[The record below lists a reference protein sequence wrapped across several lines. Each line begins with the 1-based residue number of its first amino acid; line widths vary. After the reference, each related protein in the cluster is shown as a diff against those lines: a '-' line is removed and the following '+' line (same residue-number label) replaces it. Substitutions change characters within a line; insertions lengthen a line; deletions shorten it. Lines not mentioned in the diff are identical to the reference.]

1 MPLILTS
8 PPATEPVSLA
18 EAKAHLRVPHADDD
32 AYISTLIIAARRAVE
47 ARTGLALINQG
58 WSLWLDRWPDAPVA
72 SLGLAPVSALGDIIT
87 YGEDA
92 TPAIY
97 DPSHYYLDGV
107 SKPGRAVIRPDRLP
121 PLAGRKVNGIEVRFT
136 AGFGS
141 AASAVPQE
149 LKQALLLAVAHWF
162 ERRGEADGG
171 SLPLSAVEILARHRI
186 VRLA

>member
-1 MPLILTS
+1 MSLILTS

-18 EAKAHLRVPHADDD
+18 EAKTHLRVPHADDD

-47 ARTGLALINQG
+47 SRTGLALITQG

-72 SLGLAPVSALGDIIT
+72 SLGLAPVSAISDIVAF
-87 YGEDA
+87 GEDG
-92 TPAIY
+92 TPATY

-121 PLAGRKVNGIEVRFT
+121 PLPGRKVNGIEVRFT
-136 AGFGS
+136 AGFGV

-149 LKQALLLAVAHWF
+149 LKQALLLIIAHWF
-162 ERRGEADGG
+162 DRRGEGDGG
-171 SLPLSAVEILARHRI
+171 SLPLSAVEILSRHRI
-186 VRLA
+186 ARLA